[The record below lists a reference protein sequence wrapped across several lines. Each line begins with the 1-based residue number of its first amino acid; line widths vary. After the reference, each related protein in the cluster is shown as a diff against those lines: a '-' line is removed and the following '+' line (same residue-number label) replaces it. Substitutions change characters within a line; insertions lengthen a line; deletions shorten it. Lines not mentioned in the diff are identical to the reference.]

1 MSSEPILEVM
11 EWNSLVLKESF
22 SIAELAFTFTAFATI
37 SARTKEDSH
46 DIISSKQ
53 HQ

>member
-22 SIAELAFTFTAFATI
+22 SIAELTFTFTAFAHLEHNI
-37 SARTKEDSH
+37 CENEGRKS
-46 DIISSKQ
+46 
-53 HQ
+53 